1 MVDGVATA
9 PACLS
14 ETNSQ
19 YWFILQSVKK
29 LLGSKHGL
37 EWNYIQKRRQSTCL
51 LSSSLDLRANHKDP
65 VGTASMA

>member
-19 YWFILQSVKK
+19 YWFILQSAKK

-37 EWNYIQKRRQSTCL
+37 EWNNIQKRQ
-51 LSSSLDLRANHKDP
+51 
-65 VGTASMA
+65 